1 MAAENKPL
9 FTTIYE
15 DEKAGTVAFDAADG
29 PAAAIQSYLT
39 LVKQVREDYKEDA
52 GISAGLREIE
62 TKLNTLR
69 FSKDPEESIFKQL
82 EALVQVPIG
91 GDKSLRLDVFRR
103 SAAKA
108 QLAGETEYLERVKR
122 LVKNTMNNL
131 TLLLIQWPDDV
142 ILRRFLEDLKS
153 VDFNAP
159 YDVLRE
165 KMDSVGKGPQLWHY
179 NQKKKQF
186 LADWLRPFQAD
197 LGTPIEAM
205 TEEQFQAALKQ
216 VESLR
221 EKKLKDAGALV
232 VEKNKEPYRAYN
244 RNMHTVL
251 NGKFKDFWGTAEVRD
266 EFIALMNKLIARF
279 SFNLQDRFLLFKTAD
294 GGFLYLVG
302 FADEAFDNPI
312 VLEGGKLGLFPHLK
326 VFLKRGE
333 EYQEIQPG
341 NYAVNKQAY
350 FRTLKTAVVPF
361 FAAVAPMLEHKLS
374 DQIKSAFDMWI

>member
-15 DEKAGTVAFDAADG
+15 DERAGTVAFDAADG
-29 PAAAIQSYLT
+29 PAAAIQSYLA
-39 LVKQVREDYKEDA
+39 LVKQVREDYQEDA
-52 GISAGLREIE
+52 GIAAGLREIE
-62 TKLNTLR
+62 IKLNTLR

-91 GDKSLRLDVFRR
+91 GDKSLRLDAFRR
-103 SAAKA
+103 SATKA
-108 QLAGETEYLERVKR
+108 QVAGETEYLERVRR

-131 TLLLIQWPDDV
+131 TLLLIQWPDDT
-142 ILRRFLEDLKS
+142 ILQRFLEDLKS
-153 VDFNAP
+153 VDFSAP
-159 YDVLRE
+159 YDQLRE
-165 KMDSVGKGPQLWHY
+165 KMDGVGKGPQLWHY

-186 LADWLRPFQAD
+186 LADWLRPFQEA

-221 EKKLKDAGALV
+221 EKKLKEAGALV
-232 VEKNKEPYRAYN
+232 VEKNKEPYRVYN
-244 RNMHTVL
+244 RTMHTVL

-266 EFIALMNKLIARF
+266 EFITLMNKLIARF

-302 FADEAFDNPI
+302 FADEAFDNPV

-361 FAAVAPMLEHKLS
+361 FAAVAPMLEHPLS